1 MHKAAHEIGLRM
13 RVHTAIGVRAS
24 QPSGP
29 YFRASPGKR
38 SLPTHPAWLSE
49 WWAYGQPIPGTGSN
63 VPNWHGPLGK
73 PNSDC
78 QLEHWW
84 DTPAPPPGGDIKD
97 TWEFSRFDWAV
108 CMAQRI
114 ACGDGSES
122 TRLHAWLDD
131 WVAHNPPFRGP
142 NWQCGQE
149 ASLRVLHLALTALI
163 LDEIDEPAVGL
174 LDLVGV
180 HLRRIAA
187 TTSYARCQQNN
198 HLSSEA
204 AALFIGG
211 SWLARAGRTDGQRF
225 ESKGRKLLE
234 TAANEC
240 VCEDGTFSQ
249 YSATYQRLYLD
260 TCSLAELWRKRCS
273 LPPFHN
279 AFASRVHSCV
289 AWLDAIVDPVAGDA
303 PNVGGN
309 DGAMLLP
316 VGLSRYRDFR
326 PSLHL
331 AGASFNQPVSC
342 PLDEASRC
350 LLDWLG
356 VPPATGHGPPTDHCF
371 PDGGFI
377 VARGPVSHLVFRLP
391 AFRFRPAHADALHVD
406 LWVRGVNVLRDS
418 GSHRYSGVGA
428 DAWFSSTAAH
438 CTVELDGRSQ
448 MPQLGKFLF
457 GAWLRPRELSFL
469 PSGDGSGEAKAC
481 YRDAWGGQHRRH
493 IQWSPTRLVV
503 TDDFSG
509 FKDQAVLRW
518 HLGPAAWSMNGD
530 KAVTDGVE
538 LSIAQG
544 GRAMPLTIGTS
555 PRSLYYGRSDK
566 TPMIE
571 CHASRPGQ
579 FVTTVE
585 WTP

>member
-1 MHKAAHEIGLRM
+1 MRKAAHEIGLRM

-29 YFRASPGKR
+29 YFRANPGKQ
-38 SLPTHPAWLSE
+38 SLPTHPAWLTE
-49 WWAYGQPIPGTGSN
+49 WWAYGQPIPGTGPN
-63 VPNWHGPLGK
+63 IPNWHGPLGK
-73 PNSDC
+73 PTSDC
-78 QLEHWW
+78 QFGHWR
-84 DTPAPPPGGDIKD
+84 DTPAPPPGVDIKD

-122 TRLHAWLDD
+122 ARLHAWLDD
-131 WVAHNPPFRGP
+131 WVGHNPPFRGP

-149 ASLRVLHLALTALI
+149 ASLRVLHLALTGLI
-163 LDEIDEPAVGL
+163 LDEIDEPEEGL
-174 LDLVGV
+174 LDLVEV
-180 HLRRIAA
+180 HLRRITA

-204 AALFIGG
+204 TALFIGG

-225 ESKGRKLLE
+225 ESKGRQLLQA
-234 TAANEC
+234 AANEC
-240 VCEDGTFSQ
+240 VCDDGTFSQ
-249 YSATYQRLYLD
+249 YSATYQRLFLD
-260 TCSLAELWRKRCS
+260 TCSLAELWRKRYF
-273 LPPFHN
+273 LPPFCN
-279 AFASRVHSCV
+279 DFASRVRSCV
-289 AWLDAIVDPVAGDA
+289 AWLDSIVDPVSGDA
-303 PNVGGN
+303 PNIGGN

-326 PSLHL
+326 PSLQL
-331 AGASFNQPVSC
+331 ASAIFSKPVSC
-342 PLDEASRC
+342 GLDEASRC

-356 VPPATGHGPPTDHCF
+356 VAPTAAHGPPTDQCF

-377 VARGPVSHLVFRLP
+377 VARGPVSHIVFRLP
-391 AFRFRPAHADALHVD
+391 VFRFRPAHADGLHID

-418 GSHRYSGVGA
+418 GSQRYSGAGA

-448 MPQLGKFLF
+448 MPRLGKFLF
-457 GAWLRPRELSFL
+457 GAWLQPSDLTFS
-469 PSGDGSGEAKAC
+469 PSGPGSGEASAC

-493 IQWSPTRLVV
+493 IRWSPSRLVV
-503 TDDFSG
+503 TDAVSG

-518 HLGPAAWSMNGD
+518 HLGPKVWSVNGD
-530 KAVTDGVE
+530 KAVTDGVK

-555 PRSLYYGRSDK
+555 PRSLYYGHSDT

-571 CHASRPGQ
+571 CRANGAGQ